1 MLRGYRRY
9 RLVRGRDSAHLHGV
23 LIPWMSAI
31 LSAECIPWE
40 LGGNGRWK
48 KFDDEQR
55 EALRRDAAE
64 HLSMATPPCGSQNS
78 CGIYITETRQQ
89 LEGAVYGFGD
99 VEVQMVGWGKVADYE
114 RGWRVEH
121 ARIEHIW
128 LLANQM
134 HLNEETLDGIVSLLG
149 VRYGCLV
156 TIDGEAS
163 PRDLRHGY
171 DLFPAEA
178 AG

>member
-9 RLVRGRDSAHLHGV
+9 RLVRGRDSVHLHGV

-31 LSAECIPWE
+31 HSAECIPWK
-40 LGGNGRWK
+40 LGGNGKWK
-48 KFDDEQR
+48 TFDEGQR
-55 EALRRDAAE
+55 DALRRDAAE
-64 HLSMATPPCGSQNS
+64 HLTMDDPPCSSQHS
-78 CGIYITETRQQ
+78 CGIYMTSSREE
-89 LEGAVYGFGD
+89 LEGVVYGFGD

-128 LLANQM
+128 LLANHM
-134 HLNEETLDGIVSLLG
+134 ALSEETLTEIQSLLR

-163 PRDLRHGY
+163 PYDLRHAY
-171 DLFPAEA
+171 DFYPL